1 MAITKFSRNYHE
13 KMFPKYHS
21 AFLET
26 DPEFIERFDNFAFD
40 EVVNSDDL
48 DDKTRFIAILASL
61 LGCQGVDEFSVM
73 LGAAMNF
80 GVTPVEIREI
90 VYQATAYLGIGRV
103 FPFLKVMNKVFTEKG
118 IKDTSIQEIVDNAS
132 VAKGTFYLYF
142 KDKYEIRDI
151 LIAKKSQKLFSD
163 ALKSLRKNYI
173 SDFSDCIIYI
183 INYVIDEL
191 TKNPLLL
198 KFISKNLSW
207 GVFSKTVLN
216 LHDKGAVDE
225 DSVYDLFIR
234 GIEENNIKLSNPDV
248 TLFMIIELVG
258 STCFNS
264 ILYKE
269 PLPIEDYK
277 PYLYRTIR
285 NLIKDE
291 EIKK

>member
-1 MAITKFSRNYHE
+1 MKNDKEE
-13 KMFPKYHS
+13 KENRLLNT
-21 AFLET
+21 AFKL
-26 DPEFIERFDNFAFD
+26 
-40 EVVNSDDL
+40 
-48 DDKTRFIAILASL
+48 
-61 LGCQGVDEFSVM
+61 
-73 LGAAMNF
+73 
-80 GVTPVEIREI
+80 
-90 VYQATAYLGIGRV
+90 
-103 FPFLKVMNKVFTEKG
+103 FTEKG
-118 IKDTSIQEIVDNAS
+118 LKETSIQEIVDNAS

-151 LIAKKSQKLFSD
+151 LIVKKSQKLFSD

-216 LHDKGAVDE
+216 LYDKSTNEE
-225 DSVYDLFIR
+225 DSVYDLFIK
-234 GIEENNIKLSNPDV
+234 ESEKNNIKFTNPEV
-248 TLFMIIELVG
+248 ILFMIIELVG

-269 PLPIEDYK
+269 PLPIEEYK
-277 PYLYRTIR
+277 PYLYKTIR
-285 NLIKDE
+285 NLINSEK
-291 EIKK
+291 I

>member
-1 MAITKFSRNYHE
+1 MKNDKEE
-13 KMFPKYHS
+13 KENRLLNT
-21 AFLET
+21 AFKL
-26 DPEFIERFDNFAFD
+26 
-40 EVVNSDDL
+40 
-48 DDKTRFIAILASL
+48 
-61 LGCQGVDEFSVM
+61 
-73 LGAAMNF
+73 
-80 GVTPVEIREI
+80 
-90 VYQATAYLGIGRV
+90 
-103 FPFLKVMNKVFTEKG
+103 FTEKG
-118 IKDTSIQEIVDNAS
+118 LKETSIQEIVDNAS

-142 KDKYEIRDI
+142 RDKYEIRDI
-151 LIAKKSQKLFSD
+151 LIVKKSQKLFSD

-173 SDFSDCIIYI
+173 SDFSDSIIYI

-216 LHDKGAVDE
+216 LYDKSTNEE
-225 DSVYDLFIR
+225 DSVYDLFIKESEKSN
-234 GIEENNIKLSNPDV
+234 IEFNNPEV

-269 PLPIEDYK
+269 PLPIEEYK
-277 PYLYRTIR
+277 PYLYRAIR

-291 EIKK
+291 KIKK

>member
-1 MAITKFSRNYHE
+1 MKNDKEE
-13 KMFPKYHS
+13 KENRLLNT
-21 AFLET
+21 AFKL
-26 DPEFIERFDNFAFD
+26 
-40 EVVNSDDL
+40 
-48 DDKTRFIAILASL
+48 
-61 LGCQGVDEFSVM
+61 
-73 LGAAMNF
+73 
-80 GVTPVEIREI
+80 
-90 VYQATAYLGIGRV
+90 
-103 FPFLKVMNKVFTEKG
+103 FTEKG
-118 IKDTSIQEIVDNAS
+118 LKETSIQEIVDNAS

-151 LIAKKSQKLFSD
+151 LIVKKSQKLFSD

-216 LHDKGAVDE
+216 LYDKSSE
-225 DSVYDLFIR
+225 EENSVYDLFIKESEKSD
-234 GIEENNIKLSNPDV
+234 IKFNNPEV

-269 PLPIEDYK
+269 PLPIEEYK

-285 NLIKDE
+285 NLFKDE
-291 EIKK
+291 EI

>member
-1 MAITKFSRNYHE
+1 MKNDKEE
-13 KMFPKYHS
+13 KETRLLNT
-21 AFLET
+21 AFKL
-26 DPEFIERFDNFAFD
+26 
-40 EVVNSDDL
+40 
-48 DDKTRFIAILASL
+48 
-61 LGCQGVDEFSVM
+61 
-73 LGAAMNF
+73 
-80 GVTPVEIREI
+80 
-90 VYQATAYLGIGRV
+90 
-103 FPFLKVMNKVFTEKG
+103 FTEKG
-118 IKDTSIQEIVDNAS
+118 IKETSIQEIVDNAS

-142 KDKYEIRDI
+142 KDKYEIKDI
-151 LIAKKSQKLFSD
+151 LIVKKSQKLFSD

-216 LHDKGAVDE
+216 LYDKSSE
-225 DSVYDLFIR
+225 EENSVYDLFIK
-234 GIEENNIKLSNPDV
+234 ESEKNNIKFNNPEV
-248 TLFMIIELVG
+248 ILFMIIELVG

-269 PLPIEDYK
+269 PLPIEEYK

-285 NLIKDE
+285 NLIKYE
-291 EIKK
+291 EI

>member
-1 MAITKFSRNYHE
+1 MKNDKEE
-13 KMFPKYHS
+13 KENRLLNT
-21 AFLET
+21 AFKL
-26 DPEFIERFDNFAFD
+26 
-40 EVVNSDDL
+40 
-48 DDKTRFIAILASL
+48 
-61 LGCQGVDEFSVM
+61 
-73 LGAAMNF
+73 
-80 GVTPVEIREI
+80 
-90 VYQATAYLGIGRV
+90 
-103 FPFLKVMNKVFTEKG
+103 FTEKG

-151 LIAKKSQKLFSD
+151 LIVKKSQKLFSE

-173 SDFSDCIIYI
+173 SDFSDSIIYI

-207 GVFSKTVLN
+207 GVFNKTVLN
-216 LHDKGAVDE
+216 LYDNSNDE
-225 DSVYDLFIR
+225 EESLYDLFIK
-234 GIEENNIKLSNPDV
+234 GIEDNNVTLDNPEV

-269 PLPIEDYK
+269 PLPIKDYK
-277 PYLYRTIR
+277 PYLYKTIR
-285 NLIKDE
+285 NLIKTE
-291 EIKK
+291 N

>member
-1 MAITKFSRNYHE
+1 MKNDKEE
-13 KMFPKYHS
+13 KETRLLNT
-21 AFLET
+21 AFKL
-26 DPEFIERFDNFAFD
+26 
-40 EVVNSDDL
+40 
-48 DDKTRFIAILASL
+48 
-61 LGCQGVDEFSVM
+61 
-73 LGAAMNF
+73 
-80 GVTPVEIREI
+80 
-90 VYQATAYLGIGRV
+90 
-103 FPFLKVMNKVFTEKG
+103 FTEKG
-118 IKDTSIQEIVDNAS
+118 IKETSIQEIVDNAS

-151 LIAKKSQKLFSD
+151 LIVKKSQKLFSD

-198 KFISKNLSW
+198 KFISTNLSW

-216 LHDKGAVDE
+216 LYDKSSE
-225 DSVYDLFIR
+225 EENSVYDLFIK
-234 GIEENNIKLSNPDV
+234 ESEKNNIKFNNPEV
-248 TLFMIIELVG
+248 ILFMIIELVG

-269 PLPIEDYK
+269 PLPIEEYK

-285 NLIKDE
+285 NLIKYE
-291 EIKK
+291 EI